1 MSTVRNLTGVQYF
14 WDIMPPTVQFLLLNQ
29 TQVTSLG
36 FNTTQQVK
44 LSVSNLNWATL
55 PANVQ
60 SFLLSQQGSLLNLRF
75 EQWAWTNS
83 NESFSN
89 ATLLSLFQPKYQAI
103 LLNASSIM
111 APLKYNLQVD
121 LNQLNQTLYS
131 VNTNKKPRGNLVNSF
146 FCTFFDY
153 LEDLFE
159 KTTKS
164 YTTGLNRF
172 LNNPGKVYLKAV
184 STASAFLKSLG
195 IKAKF

>member
-1 MSTVRNLTGVQYF
+1 M
-14 WDIMPPTVQFLLLNQ
+14 LLVQ
-29 TQVTSLG
+29 TQVAQLG
-36 FNTTQQVK
+36 FDASQIKQNA
-44 LSVSNLNWATL
+44 SILNWASL

-60 SFLLSQQGSLLNLRF
+60 TFLLSQQGSLLNLRF
-75 EQWAWTNS
+75 DQWGWVNS
-83 NESFSN
+83 TSNFSN

-111 APLKYNLQVD
+111 APLKYNLQID
-121 LNQLNQTLYS
+121 LSQLNQTLYS
-131 VNTNKKPRGNLVNSF
+131 LNTNKKPRGNLVNSF
-146 FCTFFDY
+146 FCAFFDY

-159 KTTKS
+159 NTTKS

-184 STASAFLKSLG
+184 SNAATFLKSLG